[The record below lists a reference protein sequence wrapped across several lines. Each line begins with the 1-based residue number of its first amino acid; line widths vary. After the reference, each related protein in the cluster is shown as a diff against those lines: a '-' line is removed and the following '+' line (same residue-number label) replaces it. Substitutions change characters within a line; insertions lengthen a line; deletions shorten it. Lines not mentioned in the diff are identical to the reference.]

1 MAYVITPYVMIS
13 AFAAAV
19 ALVVAAVAWRRRSA
33 PGGRPL
39 VGLMVAVFIWSAGAA
54 VEYATIGIPGKVF
67 WGKVQYLGVVTC
79 PVFFLLL
86 ALEYSHLDQWLTRRT
101 ITALFV
107 VPAMTLLLAFTNEW
121 HGLLWPTVT
130 PVGAPEDNL
139 ALYGHGIAF
148 WIGSVG
154 YSYLLMLIGT
164 ILLVRAAMRF
174 PVVYRLQAGMLTLAT
189 LLPWVVNIIYVFGFS
204 PTPGLELTPLVLVF
218 TGAIFAWNILR
229 LRLLDLAPVAR
240 DALIETMTDGMI
252 VLDASDRVV
261 DVNPAAQRFLGAV
274 TPIQI
279 GQPADSVFAAWPEWP
294 ACCDATRSGRVELP
308 LHDAAQRTCEL
319 VLSPFHDRHG
329 NYSGRLI
336 VIHDITERKA
346 AQTAIEHLN
355 NELEARVAARTRE
368 LATSE
373 ERFRQVI
380 TSISDHVFALHAATD
395 ASITILYSSPR
406 LLELTGYTRV
416 QLSDDYLTR
425 IAYITHP
432 EDRQKVMDFY
442 RHVLAA
448 GEGEIECRWV
458 RADDVV
464 IWVRTAARVQLQ
476 GCDKII
482 FGVTSDITER
492 KRIVQIDVEM
502 RALAELNKLRAELV
516 SNVSH
521 ELRTPLGLIKAAST
535 TLQRRNVTFPLATR
549 EKILQGITDEADR
562 LEQLVANLLD
572 ISRLDQNRFFLH
584 TEPVDLRMLVGIV
597 VEAAQT
603 NLGSA
608 PPVQHQLV
616 VRTPAQPALVMVDV
630 AKIEQVLRNLLENAV
645 RYSPEGGDITISL
658 ARNAET
664 WELCVRDQG
673 IGIAAE
679 EQSQVFERF
688 YRSKDARVRRVRGA
702 GLGLAICR
710 EIVHAHGGALSVVSA
725 PDQGATFIVHLPQL
739 AAPPPGELASGDLAS
754 AASEEE
760 FLRGYP
766 VSQDFGG

>member
-1 MAYVITPYVMIS
+1 MAYVITPYVLIS
-13 AFAAAV
+13 AFAAVV
-19 ALVVAAVAWRRRSA
+19 ALIVAVVAWQRRSA

-39 VGLMVAVFIWSAGAA
+39 VGLMLAVFIWSAGAA
-54 VEYATIGIPGKVF
+54 IEYATIGIPGKVF
-67 WGKVQYLGVVTC
+67 WGKLQYLGVVAC

-101 ITALFV
+101 ITALFIM
-107 VPAMTLLLAFTNEW
+107 PAITLLLAFTNEW

-154 YSYLLMLIGT
+154 YSYLLMVVGT

-174 PVVYRLQAGMLTLAT
+174 PAVYRLQAGLLTLAV
-189 LLPWVVNIIYVFGFS
+189 LMPWVVNIIYVFGFS
-204 PTPGLELTPLVLVF
+204 PIPGLELTPLVLVF
-218 TGAIFAWNILR
+218 TGTIFAWNILR

-240 DALIETMTDGMI
+240 DALIETMADGMI
-252 VLDASDRVV
+252 VLDAYDRAG
-261 DVNPAAQRFLGAV
+261 DINPAAQRFLGAV

-279 GQPADSVFAAWPEWP
+279 GQPADSIFAAWPEWP
-294 ACCDATRSGRVELP
+294 DCCDAIRSGRAELP

-355 NELEARVAARTRE
+355 NELEARVVARTHD

-380 TSISDHVFALHAATD
+380 TSISDHVFALHVAGDD
-395 ASITILYSSPR
+395 AVAILYSSPR
-406 LLELTGYTRV
+406 LWELTGYASTQLGDDFLARV
-416 QLSDDYLTR
+416 
-425 IAYITHP
+425 AFITHP

-448 GEGEIECRWV
+448 GVGELEYRWV
-458 RADDVV
+458 RADGAIV
-464 IWVRTAARVQLQ
+464 WVRTAARVQLQ

-482 FGVTSDITER
+482 FGVTSDITGR
-492 KRIVQIDVEM
+492 KRVEQIDVEM
-502 RALAELNKLRAELV
+502 RALAELDKLRAELV

-535 TLQRRNVTFPLATR
+535 TLQRCDVTFPPATQ

-562 LEQLVANLLD
+562 LEHLVANLLD

-616 VRTPAQPALVMVDV
+616 VRAPAQPVLTVVDV

-645 RYSPEGGDITISL
+645 RYSPDGGDITIAL
-658 ARNAET
+658 TRNADM
-664 WELCVRDQG
+664 WELSVSDQG

-679 EQSQVFERF
+679 EQSQIFERF
-688 YRSKDARVRRVRGA
+688 YRAKDARVRRIRGA

-710 EIVHAHGGALSVVSA
+710 EIVHAHGGVLSLTSAL
-725 PDQGATFIVHLPQL
+725 DQGATFVVSLPC
-739 AAPPPGELASGDLAS
+739 AAPPTNDLVSGYLAS

-760 FLRGYP
+760 SLRGYP
-766 VSQDFGG
+766 ARQNSGG